1 MRNFAGPTDKSG
13 RDLFPNGL
21 FILTVSHL
29 ASSTLPDATIL
40 RGLFDLTPAEAK
52 IARLAAYGVAPK
64 AIGALAGIKSNTA
77 KAHLKSIYAK
87 TGIDHHGA
95 LVRLLSGRHCLEG
108 SLFTRATFEAWV
120 PTMPEARS
128 RQRQRQ

>member
-21 FILTVSHL
+21 FILAVSHL

-52 IARLAAYGVAPK
+52 VARLAAYGVAPK
-64 AIGALAGIKSNTA
+64 AIGTLAGIKPNTA

-87 TGIDHHGA
+87 TGVDHHGA
-95 LVRLLSGRHCLEG
+95 LVRLLSGT
-108 SLFTRATFEAWV
+108 SLPR
-120 PTMPEARS
+120 
-128 RQRQRQ
+128 RQSL